1 MSENVFTDCEGCIT
15 SKPCPSRPA
24 GGLLFVDHLVGNQP
38 DLEMEDA
45 AAWYE
50 KMLQFHRFWSV
61 DDKQVRYVALCY
73 VALCDVAL
81 RCVALRYVALRY
93 TAHYAALHY
102 VTWHYVTLHNIRLP
116 YFLLQLPN
124 VHYVTLHYSMLR

>member
-61 DDKQVRYVALCY
+61 DDKQVRYVAL
-73 VALCDVAL
+73 
-81 RCVALRYVALRY
+81 RYVALRY
-93 TAHYAALHY
+93 AAHYAALHY

-116 YFLLQLPN
+116 YVLLQLPN